1 MKHGCKALR
10 FQRPANIRSPAVL
23 PDNSPADRL
32 ASVFIPHQRGV
43 PWLGNADAFPIAG
56 ACARRHHGLSTA
68 AQHRLPDIIRLV
80 LYPAIIWVMLLEF
93 FLAAGDDL

>member
-10 FQRPANIRSPAVL
+10 FQRPANIRSAAVL

-32 ASVFIPHQRGV
+32 ASVFIPHQSGF
-43 PWLGNADAFPIAG
+43 PLMGKADALHIAR
-56 ACARRHHGLSTA
+56 ACAGLHHRLSTA
-68 AQHRLPDIIRLV
+68 AQHRLPDISRLG

-93 FLAAGDDL
+93 FLAAGDD

>member
-32 ASVFIPHQRGV
+32 ASVFIPHQSGF
-43 PWLGNADAFPIAG
+43 PLIGSADAFHIAG
-56 ACARRHHGLSTA
+56 ACARLHHALSPA
-68 AQHRLPDIIRLV
+68 AHHRLPAVILLV
-80 LYPAIIWVMLLEF
+80 LYPSIIWVMLLVF
-93 FLAAGDDL
+93 FLAAGEVL